1 MELKH
6 LLTKPEIDL
15 GFGNK
20 ANEESPERFINKD
33 GSFNIIRKGVQ
44 NYRLINIYSNLIAM
58 SWFKFTIFV
67 ILYYTTVNIFFT
79 ILYLLAGVHHLSGIE
94 GDSFGEKFLD
104 AFFFSAQTLT
114 TVGYGRISPEGL
126 PANIIASL
134 EALLG
139 VLVLAIATGVC
150 YGRFA
155 KPNARIAFSKNMII
169 APYQNVTSLQF
180 KIANLRTNQ
189 LIDVEV
195 IVNYSYLE
203 MNANGQKIRKYK
215 TLDLERNSVHFFPL
229 SWTIV
234 HPINEDS
241 PLWEA
246 TEEQLAY
253 LDAEFMI
260 LIKAL
265 DDTFSQQVHVRS
277 SYKYN
282 EIVFNAKFNSIFD
295 KVENGKIVLELD
307 KINDYKKVVLNDSIL
322 S

>member
-1 MELKH
+1 MKH
-6 LLTKPEIDL
+6 LLTKPEADL

-20 ANEESPERFINKD
+20 TTQESPERFINKD
-33 GSFNIIRKGVQ
+33 GSFNIVRKGVQ
-44 NYRLINIYSNLIAM
+44 HYRLINIYSNLIAM
-58 SWFKFTIFV
+58 SWFKFGIIV
-67 ILYYTTVNIFFT
+67 ILYYTNVNLFFT
-79 ILYLLAGVHHLSGIE
+79 FLYLLVGVHHLSGIE
-94 GDSFGEKFLD
+94 GNSFIDKFLD

-126 PANIIASL
+126 PANIVASL

-169 APYQNVTSLQF
+169 APYQDVTALEF
-180 KIANLRTNQ
+180 KIANLRNNQ

-195 IVNYSYLE
+195 ILNYSYLE
-203 MNANGQKIRKYK
+203 TNKEGNRIRKYK
-215 TLDLERNSVHFFPL
+215 TLELERSSVNFFPL

-241 PLWEA
+241 PLWEVS
-246 TEEQLAY
+246 EGELAY

-260 LIKAL
+260 LIKAV
-265 DDTFSQQVHVRS
+265 DDTFAQQVHVRS
-277 SYKYN
+277 SYKFN
-282 EIVFNAKFNSIFD
+282 EIIFNAKFNSIFD
-295 KVENGKIVLELD
+295 KVENGQIILELD
-307 KINDYKKVVLNDSIL
+307 RIDEFQKL
-322 S
+322 